1 MFWSKAGEAPFRNAK
16 RVLECLQRAL
26 KIADGCKASNA
37 HVGLFVEI
45 LDAYLY
51 HFEQENEQVV
61 PSFITSLIQL
71 IEQQLGDA
79 QDTAPIA
86 AVRAHYQNTRRALA
100 EKKEKSERFQEIEP

>member
-1 MFWSKAGEAPFRNAK
+1 
-16 RVLECLQRAL
+16 
-26 KIADGCKASNA
+26 
-37 HVGLFVEI
+37 
-45 LDAYLY
+45 
-51 HFEQENEQVV
+51 V

-100 EKKEKSERFQEIEP
+100 EKKERSERFQEIEP